1 MSDYEY
7 EKLLRERSA
16 LINRQFMD
24 GLTMV
29 EAERLDDIRIR
40 LDELEREKYD
50 FDELEKHVE
59 KMESLAQDI
68 KELLKLRSKE

>member
-40 LDELEREKYD
+40 LDELESEKYD

-68 KELLKLRSKE
+68 KELLKLRGKE

>member
-1 MSDYEY
+1 MSDREY
-7 EKLLRERSA
+7 EGLLRERNT
-16 LINRQFMD
+16 LVDRQFMD